1 MRRRRSASRN
11 LQQACV
17 FRKRSGFTFK
27 HISVGVS
34 ITASLR
40 FSVQA
45 GKLQLPL
52 RVQTPLTP
60 ERDQNLVFHGA
71 SGERSTAHV
80 KPESPSLRPHDSGS
94 VAGFP
99 TEVSHAPP
107 TRLGFLR

>member
-45 GKLQLPL
+45 GKLKLPS
-52 RVQTPLTP
+52 RP
-60 ERDQNLVFHGA
+60 D
-71 SGERSTAHV
+71 TAHARARPRLGFPSRFWELSTV
-80 KPESPSLRPHDSGS
+80 HAKPESQPLRPVDFGT
-94 VAGFP
+94 VAKLATDGVEMP
-99 TEVSHAPP
+99 LPP
-107 TRLGFLR
+107 G